1 MNINRQQQTNL
12 VQTIIYN
19 NKKIKTPSIN
29 CIVYFLR
36 FCETV

>member
-12 VQTIIYN
+12 VQTVI
-19 NKKIKTPSIN
+19 NKTTGIN

-36 FCETV
+36 FCETVKSL